1 MHVTDQV
8 FKRLLS
14 TALKGID
21 EMNIL
26 ALLDTSEK
34 LKYARTYAQL
44 INDLFYLKMKDDYLT
59 YYLSLVTSPEFI
71 SSSHYMSKSSRKEHN
86 LHRLKFI
93 KQENIFKQQ
102 TFIQKRLQQVVKQ
115 LNIHKQQVPEHI
127 SMDLNRLSTVIP
139 AFVGKGQLKL
149 SADFERKK
157 LLLKY
162 DIDDYYL
169 IYTFYNLNPTTD
181 QIVPTKI
188 IWQTTMDQQKNEEYL
203 AILKQR
209 IYTKRLPSSLNL
221 IDHSIDPHT
230 QQMLRDRRLHTD
242 ERITL
247 SLQREKAIAR
257 FKQDML
263 TIEISTI
270 EKLIRSHG
278 NAIADEKKKL
288 TDAANGGKVRLP
300 KMLVDI
306 LNAITARQS
315 NIIKRTQLIT
325 KHKLSFFECA
335 PAIMDEEEIVGAN
348 L

>member
-1 MHVTDQV
+1 MD
-8 FKRLLS
+8 
-14 TALKGID
+14 
-21 EMNIL
+21 
-26 ALLDTSEK
+26 
-34 LKYARTYAQL
+34 
-44 INDLFYLKMKDDYLT
+44 
-59 YYLSLVTSPEFI
+59 
-71 SSSHYMSKSSRKEHN
+71 
-86 LHRLKFI
+86 
-93 KQENIFKQQ
+93 
-102 TFIQKRLQQVVKQ
+102 
-115 LNIHKQQVPEHI
+115 IHKQQVPEYI
-127 SMDLNRLSTVIP
+127 SVDLNRLSTVIP
-139 AFVGKGQLKL
+139 AFVRKSQLKL

-169 IYTFYNLNPTTD
+169 IYTFYNLNPT
-181 QIVPTKI
+181 
-188 IWQTTMDQQKNEEYL
+188 MDQQKNEEYL

-209 IYTKRLPSSLNL
+209 IYTKRLPSPLNL

-230 QQMLRDRRLHTD
+230 QQMLRDRRLHMD

-247 SLQREKAIAR
+247 SLQRQKAIAR

-270 EKLIRSHG
+270 EKLIRSRG
-278 NAIADEKKKL
+278 NVIAHEKKKL
-288 TDAANGGKVRLP
+288 TDAANGKVRLP

-315 NIIKRTQLIT
+315 NIIKRTQLVT

-335 PAIMDEEEIVGAN
+335 PAMVMDEEEEIVGAN